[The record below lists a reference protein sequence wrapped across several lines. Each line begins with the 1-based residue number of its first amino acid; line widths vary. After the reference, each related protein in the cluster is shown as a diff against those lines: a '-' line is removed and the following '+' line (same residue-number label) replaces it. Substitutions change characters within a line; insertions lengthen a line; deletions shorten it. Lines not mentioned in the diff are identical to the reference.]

1 MDSWSRNLSVKLGT
15 DDICKIT
22 TGKESFS
29 GAANDDSVAVISIPT
44 FKILLTLHI
53 PTLQIL

>member
-1 MDSWSRNLSVKLGT
+1 MDSLLQNLSVKLGR
-15 DDICKIT
+15 DDICKLT
-22 TGKESFS
+22 NGKESFS

-44 FKILLTLHI
+44 FRIMLTLHI